1 MKGEVSLIQVSIRE
15 LEGLPFKKANDS
27 WGKDWS
33 ASSSSHL
40 SFISAKNQLLGRA
53 GSNPGL
59 GVCPYQLAWG
69 LPETQDSE
77 VTFPK
82 PSYLQKR
89 PQLLLPG
96 NKKSIHLLGQDDEV
110 AMPSVCQFRWLLE
123 PIGRN
128 NAFCYCTRWIYSKN
142 VLSTS
147 HHGTCVVDGQRS
159 KAQGVISH
167 TAKKLF
173 SCLSNLLGP
182 F

>member
-89 PQLLLPG
+89 LQLLLPG

-110 AMPSVCQFRWLLE
+110 AMPSVCQFRWLWSQLE
-123 PIGRN
+123 GTMHSVTVQDEYIPRTCWVPHTMVLVSWMVKGAKLKGWFHIRQ
-128 NAFCYCTRWIYSKN
+128 KN
-142 VLSTS
+142 CSVAWAI
-147 HHGTCVVDGQRS
+147 C
-159 KAQGVISH
+159 
-167 TAKKLF
+167 
-173 SCLSNLLGP
+173 
-182 F
+182 